1 MGAGDNAPMSEF
13 SPGPEPHA
21 TSRAAKAWWARPWLV
36 SLVVVLLLL
45 GLALAWPLLRP
56 GSLPAAG
63 QGEPGGLP
71 WQVKTDGQGGSLVL
85 GLRLGS
91 GRLGEVEARFG
102 DSLRVG
108 LIQPMGQPQASLE
121 GFVET
126 LQAGFVTGRLVL
138 AFEAEPAWL
147 AAALVRSPR
156 HEVGEGGRSRRHGLA
171 ADDLPQARQAPLVG
185 LTFLPAARLDEATL
199 VQRFGAP
206 AERLTGPAGEAQL
219 LYPALGVAVA
229 VPATGAAGEKT
240 RVVIQYVAPRDFER
254 RLRAP
259 LRAALAASAA
269 G

>member
-1 MGAGDNAPMSEF
+1 MPEF
-13 SPGPEPHA
+13 SPEPDTSAASGA
-21 TSRAAKAWWARPWLV
+21 TRAWWARPWLI
-36 SLVVVLLLL
+36 SLVVVLALL

-56 GSLPAAG
+56 GQAPAAG
-63 QGEPGGLP
+63 HSEPGGLP
-71 WQVKTDGQGGSLVL
+71 WQVKTDGQGGSLVF

-102 DSLRVG
+102 DNLRVG
-108 LIQPMGQPQASLE
+108 LIQPMGTSSASLE

-126 LQAGFVTGRLVL
+126 FQAGFVTGRLVL

-147 AAALVRSPR
+147 AAALARAPR
-156 HEVGEGGRSRRHGLA
+156 NEVGEGGRTRRHGLA
-171 ADDLPQARQAPLVG
+171 SDDLPQARQAPLVG
-185 LTFLPAARLDEATL
+185 LTFLPAARLDETTL
-199 VQRFGAP
+199 VQRFGEP
-206 AERLTGPAGEAQL
+206 TERLTGPAGELQL

-229 VPATGAAGEKT
+229 VPATGDAGEKT